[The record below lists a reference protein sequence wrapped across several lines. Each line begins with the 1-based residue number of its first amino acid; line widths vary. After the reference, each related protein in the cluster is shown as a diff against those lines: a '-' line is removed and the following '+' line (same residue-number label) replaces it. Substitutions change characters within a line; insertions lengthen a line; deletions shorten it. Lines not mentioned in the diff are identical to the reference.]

1 MRMILP
7 FERIDNAA
15 PYMDAKVFGYI
26 DSLESESF
34 EEHDNFDLLAFD
46 WYDVGSSD
54 TENSKIVIYLD
65 KEDLFFFCENDR
77 TLVCTKTIYD
87 SIENC
92 DELDNEQILYIFFVK
107 LLKGDM
113 SFLDKLEEEMSA
125 EEENIL
131 SGEKKKDALAEIS
144 RWRKELLRLKR
155 YYEQLDVIFDEMSAN
170 DNGLLEKRTLK
181 RISILGA
188 RVDRY
193 LMTVRALQ
201 DIVNQMCD
209 VYQSQLSIEQNDLMK
224 IFTIITSVFLPLTLI
239 TGWYGMN
246 FKVIPELD
254 WKYGYP
260 CVIAASIVIV
270 LILLWF
276 FRRRKW
282 I

>member
-1 MRMILP
+1 MYRRYIKRILDFVFALFALP
-7 FERIDNAA
+7 FILIVCVIFGPIIWLEDRGTVF
-15 PYMDAKVFGYI
+15 YRAKRRGMK
-26 DSLESESF
+26 
-34 EEHDNFDLLAFD
+34 
-46 WYDVGSSD
+46 G
-54 TENSKIVIYLD
+54 K
-65 KEDLFFFCENDR
+65 FFFMYKLRSMKMNAPDIR
-77 TLVCTKTIYD
+77 NKNNSTFNSASDPRVTKIGKLIRKT
-87 SIENC
+87 SI
-92 DELDNEQILYIFFVK
+92 DELPQVFNV
-107 LLKGDM
+107 LKGDM
-113 SFLDKLEEEMSA
+113 SFLDKLEEEMST

-276 FRRRKW
+276 FKRRKW